1 MSPFKGHLHVVQA
14 AAVKTSR
21 EALQLCAQQQETGG
35 APFDIILKEHSPPT
49 VNACRFLRRVL
60 ADEALKHTP
69 VIGEPVLPVW
79 ASGG

>member
-1 MSPFKGHLHVVQA
+1 M
-14 AAVKTSR
+14 KTSR

-35 APFDIILKEHSPPT
+35 PPFDIILKEHSPPT

-69 VIGEPVLPVW
+69 VIGEPALPC
-79 ASGG
+79 ASQ